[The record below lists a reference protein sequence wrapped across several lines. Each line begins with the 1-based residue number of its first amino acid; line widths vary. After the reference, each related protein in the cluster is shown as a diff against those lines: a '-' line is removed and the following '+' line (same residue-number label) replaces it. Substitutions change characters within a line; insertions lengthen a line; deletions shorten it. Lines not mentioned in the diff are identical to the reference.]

1 MYKCLEC
8 GHIFED
14 GEQATWQESRGEFWG
29 QPVSETMNGCP
40 KCHGDYEETKPC
52 VECGSEQLEEDLYGG
67 MCKECLEPYVNDFD
81 TCLRLGYVDR
91 ESVEINSFILSLLKV
106 SEIEDILIRELK
118 ESNKIMPSDCSA
130 FAYDD
135 LEWFAE
141 NLRKEVLNNA
151 KKNI

>member
-14 GEQATWQESRGEFWG
+14 SEQSTWQESRGEFWG
-29 QPVSETMNGCP
+29 QPVSETMSGCP
-40 KCHGDYEETKPC
+40 RCHGDYEKTKSC
-52 VECGSEQLEEDLYGG
+52 VECGSEQLEDDLYGG

-81 TCLRLGYVDR
+81 TCLKLGEVQK
-91 ESVEINSFILSLLKV
+91 ESIEINSLLV
-106 SEIEDILIRELK
+106 TMFTASEIEEILVRELK
-118 ESNKIMPSDCSA
+118 ESGNIDCSS
-130 FAYDD
+130 FAYND

-151 KKNI
+151 KKGI